1 MKMHLQTQ
9 RLITNGLLDSDH
21 PFILELLN
29 TKGWLEFIGD
39 RKVHTEDE
47 AKAYIQKIKKTE
59 NLDYW
64 VVRTQAQ
71 NQAIGVVSYLKRTY
85 LEHYDLGFAFL
96 PAYMGQGYAYEASKA
111 VLDEIQAQFPVP
123 IQACLLP
130 HNMPSIKLLDRLGFV
145 FEKNIEVEGAPMLV
159 YVKA

>member
-1 MKMHLQTQ
+1 MKIHLPTQ
-9 RLITNGLLDSDH
+9 RLIINDLLDSDH

-39 RKVHTEDE
+39 RKVHTEED
-47 AKAYIQKIKKTE
+47 AKAYIQKIKNTE

-71 NQAIGVVSYLKRTY
+71 NQPIGVVSYLKRAY

-96 PAYMGQGYAYEASKA
+96 PAYMGQGYAHEASKA
-111 VLDEIQAQFPVP
+111 VLGEIQAQLPAP

-130 HNMPSIKLLDRLGFV
+130 HNTPSLKLLGRLGFV
-145 FEKNIEVEGAPMLV
+145 FEKNIEVDGAPMLV